1 MKSSDTWAGWSHDS
15 WVIHDHQ
22 FLLKGK
28 VLTSSPQL
36 PYWDIRHWQ
45 ALYSKIDLSVC
56 TLSQLPSP
64 TKGRIPKKSQEHVII
79 VYTVFRGKIKIVDL
93 FNNIMAINCFLSV
106 CLCVWSADTGDVCLS
121 GENITSQPISHKILL
136 DITLKFYSV
145 SHKNVTQYHMRI
157 SLHIKAFLGNIF

>member
-1 MKSSDTWAGWSHDS
+1 MQCVNGSTS
-15 WVIHDHQ
+15 
-22 FLLKGK
+22 
-28 VLTSSPQL
+28 LTSWTDQL
-36 PYWDIRHWQ
+36 DGPTGRTSSLYLAIGQ
-45 ALYSKIDLSVC
+45 FTYSKIDKIELSVC